1 MRIILLLSIFIVFSC
16 SSPEGSRRNEHKD
29 LTNLN
34 SSYAQGFML
43 VEEDGGYVLEVY
55 NPWQGADVTYKYAL
69 VNSSNAFNSNSFDEI
84 IPTPVSRI
92 VCLSTTHI
100 AYLSLL
106 NADSL
111 IVGVSGAEFVS
122 NSNVRQRI
130 EAGLVKD
137 VGYEQSIN
145 FELLL
150 SLKPDVVFTYGVGAE
165 MVGYLQKLRDLNIPV
180 VFIGD
185 YLENSPLG
193 KAEWLK
199 VFGAFLGKVS
209 LADSLFEDIDN
220 EYNTLR
226 RLVANEKPKP
236 KVFLNLPW
244 KDVWYFPG
252 GEGYMSQLISDASGE
267 YMLSHLEGSKS
278 HPFGIEASLE
288 YASNADIWLNT
299 GTINSINELLE
310 SFPLASK
317 IPVVSEKNVYNNNN
331 KMNNFDGNDFWE
343 SGAVNPHIILKDLIK
358 IFHPHI
364 IDHELVYYQHIE

>member
-1 MRIILLLSIFIVFSC
+1 
-16 SSPEGSRRNEHKD
+16 
-29 LTNLN
+29 
-34 SSYAQGFML
+34 ML

-69 VNSSNAFNSNSFDEI
+69 VNSSNAFNSDSFDEI
-84 IPTPVSRI
+84 IPIPVSRI

-100 AYLSLL
+100 SYLSLL